1 MGGCFICDLN
11 FVPLFVPLQILL
23 LRVPIQLSAGCG
35 PNVALASRRMGLVPL
50 VEDLSI

>member
-1 MGGCFICDLN
+1 MGGCFICELN
-11 FVPLFVPLQILL
+11 FVPLFVPPQILL

-35 PNVALASRRMGLVPL
+35 SNVAMASRGMGLVPP